1 LSKNNYVSPH
11 VDEGIL
17 RVIVCIPE
25 NRRKSLPV
33 PHAVKTKIGCFSWN
47 LIIIATIRWWMVT
60 KRQL

>member
-1 LSKNNYVSPH
+1 LLSKNNYVSPH

-47 LIIIATIRWWMVT
+47 LIIIATIRW
-60 KRQL
+60 